1 MKTWQADLLILL
13 GGAIWGLSFIFSRW
27 GLESC
32 SPALF
37 LFLRFTLAALVTWLL
52 FRRRIRRSSRLDIRR
67 GLLLGVMMG
76 VGYLLQ
82 TYSLNFTDVTRASF
96 LTGMCLLG
104 IPILSFALFREL
116 ISVYSLIGVAMAVVG
131 LYVFLDPSFAGLR
144 SGDVMGLVAIP
155 FWALYMIYLVRFTSG
170 KEGWDA
176 TCQYMFWQL
185 AGVMPVAL
193 LSALLLES
201 GLLGDIHPDLSKGL
215 TVAPKFLAGLVFN
228 AVLASV
234 ITVLLHTHSQRHTT
248 AIQAMICLQAEP
260 ITATATAILLL
271 GEPFNYHVAVGGAI
285 ILAAIIVSEAGSLM
299 SAAKRER
306 AGGQDAADSPKA

>member
-13 GGAIWGLSFIFSRW
+13 GGAIWGFSFIFSRW

-37 LFLRFTLAALVTWLL
+37 LCLRFSLAALVTWLV
-52 FRRRIRRSSRLDIRR
+52 FRRRIARTSRRDAVQ
-67 GLLLGVMMG
+67 GLLLGLMMG

-104 IPILSFALFREL
+104 IPILAFALFREVVR
-116 ISVYSLIGVAMAVVG
+116 IYSLVGVALAVVG

-155 FWALYMIYLVRFTSG
+155 FWALYMIYLSRFTAG
-170 KEGWDA
+170 KEGWDP
-176 TCQYMFWQL
+176 TSQYMFWQL
-185 AGVMPVAL
+185 VGVVPLAL
-193 LSALLLES
+193 LVSLLLEF
-201 GLLGDIHPDLSKGL
+201 GLFGDLHPDLAKKLSA
-215 TVAPKFLAGLVFN
+215 TPKFLVGLFFN

-234 ITVLLHTHSQRHTT
+234 VTVLLHTHSQRHTT
-248 AIQAMICLQAEP
+248 PVQAMICLQAEP
-260 ITATATAILLL
+260 ITATAAAIVLL
-271 GEPFNYHVAVGGAI
+271 GEPLNAHVVVGGAI
-285 ILAAIIVSEAGSLM
+285 ILAAIIVSEAGSLFFGGGG
-299 SAAKRER
+299 
-306 AGGQDAADSPKA
+306 GGQEREGAPA